1 MPFPYKKP
9 GSAATTTEKIMG
21 ALSYLTSGLAGLIY
35 IIISRSSYQSDFFR
49 FHFLQSIVLGIISIL
64 LSYSIRAFATI
75 APALAGIPGVE
86 TALWVGS
93 FAFGLLPLYGLIF
106 CLLGKYAEIPWLSDV
121 VRNQMR

>member
-1 MPFPYKKP
+1 MPFPYKQQ
-9 GSAATTTEKIMG
+9 SNATTTERVIG

-35 IIISRSSYQSDFFR
+35 IIISRSSAQSNFFR

-64 LSYSIRAFATI
+64 LSYSIRAFGTI
-75 APALAGIPGVE
+75 APALASMPGVG
-86 TALWVGS
+86 TALWIGAS
-93 FAFGLLPLYGLIF
+93 AFSLVPIYGLIF

>member
-1 MPFPYKKP
+1 MPFPYKQQ
-9 GSAATTTEKIMG
+9 SNATTTEKVVG

-35 IIISRSSYQSDFFR
+35 IIISRSSYQSNFFR

-64 LSYSIRAFATI
+64 LSYSIRAFGTI
-75 APALAGIPGVE
+75 APALASMPGVE
-86 TALWVGS
+86 TALWIGAS
-93 FAFGLLPLYGLIF
+93 AFGLLPIYGLIF